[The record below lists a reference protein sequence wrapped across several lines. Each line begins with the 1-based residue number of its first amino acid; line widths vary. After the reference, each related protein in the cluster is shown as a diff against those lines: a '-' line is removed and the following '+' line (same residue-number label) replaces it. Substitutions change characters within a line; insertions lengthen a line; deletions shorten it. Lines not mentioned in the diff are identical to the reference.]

1 MARQHG
7 SPASSTLHLRGLD
20 SRITGL
26 IEAAQPSLPFESF
39 EWLRR
44 SALSDALAWDRE
56 FGRVRDVS
64 RLEIERNLFRYRP
77 VPVEIRATEDAALHD
92 LLRVVIAGVRAG
104 AGFVVST
111 PVGLPAGV
119 RHALGDLDAVVFLE
133 TEDEWL
139 QRMRVA
145 EGAGASGDAG
155 VPALP
160 RHERVR
166 LVGGR
171 ESVAALRSV
180 LAVATGGDPDLAVY
194 DAEVTGAA
202 RIELLPFVH
211 EQSVS
216 ITAHRYGNPD
226 PWSASVI

>member
-1 MARQHG
+1 M
-7 SPASSTLHLRGLD
+7 
-20 SRITGL
+20 
-26 IEAAQPSLPFESF
+26 
-39 EWLRR
+39 
-44 SALSDALAWDRE
+44 
-56 FGRVRDVS
+56 
-64 RLEIERNLFRYRP
+64 
-77 VPVEIRATEDAALHD
+77 
-92 LLRVVIAGVRAG
+92 
-104 AGFVVST
+104 
-111 PVGLPAGV
+111 
-119 RHALGDLDAVVFLE
+119 VFLE

-139 QRMRVA
+139 QRMQA
-145 EGAGASGDAG
+145 TAGEGSSGDAEG
-155 VPALP
+155 PVLP

-171 ESVAALRSV
+171 ESVAALHAA

-194 DAEVTGAA
+194 DAEVTAAA

>member
-1 MARQHG
+1 M
-7 SPASSTLHLRGLD
+7 
-20 SRITGL
+20 
-26 IEAAQPSLPFESF
+26 
-39 EWLRR
+39 
-44 SALSDALAWDRE
+44 
-56 FGRVRDVS
+56 
-64 RLEIERNLFRYRP
+64 
-77 VPVEIRATEDAALHD
+77 
-92 LLRVVIAGVRAG
+92 IAGVRAG

-133 TEDEWL
+133 TEVEWL
-139 QRMRVA
+139 QRMQVA
-145 EGAGASGDAG
+145 EESGASGDAG
-155 VPALP
+155 VPVLP
-160 RHERVR
+160 RHGRVR

-171 ESVAALRSV
+171 ESVAALRSA

-194 DAEVTGAA
+194 DAEVTAAA